1 MMDLQF
7 LEAIILGV
15 VQGITEFLPISS
27 DGHLVVVQALLKA
40 AGLAQTTGRDHLH
53 FDVILHIGTLLAIL
67 LVFHRDLLAMLS
79 HPRRI
84 VLVVLASIPAAV
96 IGLTV
101 KKQIEEAFQSPLMA
115 GVGFLVTALVLFLG
129 PRAGLVLARLNRP
142 EKSLDQIGWGDALL
156 IGGAQ
161 ALAILPG
168 VSRSGSTISTGVLLG
183 LSREVAATFSFL
195 MAVPVVGGAVLLIT
209 KDLLKGEGQLGRL
222 DVAIVGTIVSFV
234 VGVVALRWLLKILSR
249 GGLLGFSIYCVLAG
263 LATIT
268 WQLLLPA

>member
-1 MMDLQF
+1 MRSKVMTFTMQR
-7 LEAIILGV
+7 AINDYR
-15 VQGITEFLPISS
+15 QE
-27 DGHLVVVQALLKA
+27 
-40 AGLAQTTGRDHLH
+40 
-53 FDVILHIGTLLAIL
+53 
-67 LVFHRDLLAMLS
+67 
-79 HPRRI
+79 
-84 VLVVLASIPAAV
+84 
-96 IGLTV
+96 
-101 KKQIEEAFQSPLMA
+101 PL
-115 GVGFLVTALVLFLG
+115 
-129 PRAGLVLARLNRP
+129 
-142 EKSLDQIGWGDALL
+142 
-156 IGGAQ
+156 
-161 ALAILPG
+161 LAILPG